1 MTVDLDVFI
10 EPSED
15 GGKCLK
21 VDFSEIDKAVERL
34 NHMQE
39 SISEAKAAAE
49 ELKQLLED
57 IKFVTVSVSKED
69 SRKDNS

>member
-10 EPSED
+10 EPRED
-15 GGKCLK
+15 GGKSLK

-39 SISEAKAAAE
+39 SISEAKAVAE
-49 ELKQLLED
+49 ELKQLLDD
-57 IKFVTVSVSKED
+57 IKFVTVTISKED
-69 SRKDNS
+69 R

>member
-1 MTVDLDVFI
+1 MDLDVFI

-15 GGKCLK
+15 GGKRLK
-21 VDFSEIDKAVERL
+21 VDFSEIL

>member
-1 MTVDLDVFI
+1 MDLDVFI
-10 EPSED
+10 EPCED
-15 GGKCLK
+15 GRKRLK

-34 NHMQE
+34 NLMQE

-49 ELKQLLED
+49 ELKQILED

-69 SRKDNS
+69 GNKDNS

>member
-1 MTVDLDVFI
+1 MEITIQANYDAADLTFSSVATV
-10 EPSED
+10 E
-15 GGKCLK
+15 
-21 VDFSEIDKAVERL
+21 AVERL

-69 SRKDNS
+69 SRKDNSRKDNS

>member
-1 MTVDLDVFI
+1 
-10 EPSED
+10 
-15 GGKCLK
+15 
-21 VDFSEIDKAVERL
+21 
-34 NHMQE
+34 MQE

-69 SRKDNS
+69 SRKDNSRTELTTKSK

>member
-1 MTVDLDVFI
+1 
-10 EPSED
+10 
-15 GGKCLK
+15 
-21 VDFSEIDKAVERL
+21 
-34 NHMQE
+34 MQE

-69 SRKDNS
+69 GNKDNS

>member
-10 EPSED
+10 EPRED
-15 GGKCLK
+15 GGKRLK

-39 SISEAKAAAE
+39 SISEAKAVAE
-49 ELKQLLED
+49 ELKQLLDD
-57 IKFVTVSVSKED
+57 IKFVTVTISKED
-69 SRKDNS
+69 R

>member
-1 MTVDLDVFI
+1 
-10 EPSED
+10 
-15 GGKCLK
+15 
-21 VDFSEIDKAVERL
+21 
-34 NHMQE
+34 MQE

-69 SRKDNS
+69 SRKDNSRKDNS

>member
-1 MTVDLDVFI
+1 MDLDVFI
-10 EPSED
+10 EPCED
-15 GGKCLK
+15 GGKRLK

-39 SISEAKAAAE
+39 SISEAKASAE

-57 IKFVTVSVSKED
+57 IKFVTVSVNKED
-69 SRKDNS
+69 CDKDNS

>member
-1 MTVDLDVFI
+1 MDLDVFI

-39 SISEAKAAAE
+39 SISEAKAIAE